1 MPTRVLDVKDKV
13 SSMVRLIETRAGAVN
28 GPYATLSHCW
38 GQNKVIKL
46 TTASIGSLQHGIA
59 VSELPALYQN
69 AITVCRRLEIRYL
82 WIDSLCIIH
91 DQELDWTSEI
101 SAMGEVYSNALFNI
115 EAAYAADVSGQLFFS
130 RNQTR
135 ITPFPVILGWHKDGP
150 LPFFLIDISVQR
162 EDDMREAPLFKRAW
176 VLQEQ
181 LLAKRSIIYS
191 KTQFHWVC
199 HTLEASEQFPK
210 GVPDLR
216 EGSDLLSHSLT
227 PRSLQYLKSMIASE
241 HPIWFHH
248 WSQKNSPNMSPMEWF
263 WLSWRSIVLDYSSRS
278 LTLEKDKLAAIAGLA
293 SVIQNKIDIQYIAG
307 MWNTKFYIEY
317 ELCWQVSEKAD
328 GRQPYR
334 PTEYRAP
341 TWSWASIEGNIW
353 YMYKEDYDMTGDTQ
367 LAFVRD
373 VEIETFDGTAAGPI
387 KSASMQIEGPLKLS
401 YPRFK
406 SDDYTQAIPDMV
418 FYLAMFGLF
427 GLYCDQRIWGL
438 ALRRLEFGPRK
449 GCYERI
455 GTFEVFDEDCDIF
468 YDASKTLI
476 TII

>member
-1 MPTRVLDVKDKV
+1 MPTRVLDVKDKM
-13 SSMVRLIETRAGAVN
+13 SSTVRLIETRAEAAN

-46 TTASIGSLQHGIA
+46 TTASIDSLQHGIA

-69 AITVCRRLEIRYL
+69 AITVCRRLEIQYL
-82 WIDSLCIIH
+82 WIDSLCIIQ
-91 DQELDWTSEI
+91 DQELDWTCEI
-101 SAMGEVYSNALFNI
+101 AAMGEVYSHALFNI
-115 EAAYAADVSGQLFFS
+115 EAAYAAEVSGQLFFS
-130 RNQTR
+130 RDQTR
-135 ITPFPVILGWHKDGP
+135 ITPLPVTIEWHKDGP
-150 LPFFLIDISVQR
+150 LLFFLIDISVQR

-181 LLAKRSIIYS
+181 LLAKRSIVYS
-191 KTQFHWVC
+191 KTQIHWVC

-216 EGSDLLSHSLT
+216 EGSDLLSHSLK

-241 HPIWFHH
+241 NPLWFYHR
-248 WSQKNSPNMSPMEWF
+248 SQSGSNMSPMERF

-293 SVIQNKIDIQYIAG
+293 SVIQAKIGIQYIAG
-307 MWNTKFYIEY
+307 MWNTRFYIEY
-317 ELCWQVSEKAD
+317 ELCWKASRKAD

-341 TWSWASIEGNIW
+341 TWSWASVEGNIS
-353 YMYKEDYDMTGDTQ
+353 YMHKKDYDITGDTR
-367 LAFVRD
+367 LAFVEN
-373 VEIETFDGTAAGPI
+373 VEIETFDGTAAGPV
-387 KSASMQIEGPLKLS
+387 KSASMQIEGPLKVS
-401 YPRFK
+401 YPRFS
-406 SDDYTQAIPDMV
+406 SDDYTQAKPDMV
-418 FYLAMFGLF
+418 SYLAMFGLY
-427 GLYCDQRIWGL
+427 LDQRIWGL
-438 ALRRLEFGPRK
+438 ALRRLESGPRK

-455 GTFEVFDEDCDIF
+455 GTFEVDDEDYDRF
-468 YDASKTLI
+468 YHAPKTLI

>member
-1 MPTRVLDVKDKV
+1 MPTRVLDVKDKM
-13 SSMVRLIETRAGAVN
+13 SSTVRLIGTRAEAVN

-38 GQNKVIKL
+38 GQIKVIKL

-59 VSELPALYQN
+59 VSDLPALYQD
-69 AITVCRRLEIRYL
+69 AITVCRRLELRYL
-82 WIDSLCIIH
+82 WIDSLCIVQDEEI
-91 DQELDWTSEI
+91 DWSREI
-101 SAMGEVYSNALFNI
+101 AAMGQVYSNALFNI
-115 EAAYAADVSGQLFFS
+115 EAAYAADVSGRLFFS
-130 RNQTR
+130 RNQAR
-135 ITPFPVILGWHKDGP
+135 ITPLPVIVEWHKDGP
-150 LPFFLIDISVQR
+150 VPFFLLDISVQR
-162 EDDMREAPLFKRAW
+162 EADMREAPLFKRAW

-191 KTQFHWVC
+191 KTQLYWVC

-216 EGSDLLSHSLT
+216 EGSDLLSHSLK

-241 HPIWFHH
+241 HPLWFYH
-248 WSQKNSPNMSPMEWF
+248 WSHKNNSNMSPMEWF

-278 LTLEKDKLAAIAGLA
+278 LTLGKDKLAAIAGLA
-293 SVIQNKIDIQYIAG
+293 SVIQGKNDIQYIAG
-307 MWNTKFYIEY
+307 MWNYRFFIEY
-317 ELCWQVSEKAD
+317 ELCWKVSRKAD
-328 GRQPYR
+328 GQQPFR

-341 TWSWASIEGNIW
+341 TWSWASVEGNIS

-373 VEIETFDGTAAGPI
+373 VKIETFDGTAAGPI
-387 KSASMQIEGPLKLS
+387 KSASMQIEGPLKVS
-401 YPRFK
+401 YPRFI
-406 SDDYTQAIPDMV
+406 SDDYTQTIPDMV
-418 FYLAMFGLF
+418 SYLAMF

-438 ALRRLEFGPRK
+438 ALRRLEFGHHK

-455 GTFEVFDEDCDIF
+455 GTFEVFDEDYDRF
-468 YDASKTLI
+468 YDAPKTLI